1 MTSLN
6 SVQCSAIMCIPFH
19 LVVRADY
26 SYFLSG
32 KGEGQRD
39 EGTFADLRSFCK
51 NLPPKKI
58 VAEFNIDFDYPYQ
71 NPEREGTL
79 RLFLSKHVRPAT
91 LKTTLSELSL
101 G

>member
-6 SVQCSAIMCIPFH
+6 SEQCSAITCIPFH

-32 KGEGQRD
+32 NGEGQRD

-58 VAEFNIDFDYPYQ
+58 TKSIVVEFNIDFDYPYH
-71 NPEREGTL
+71 NPEGRGHSD
-79 RLFLSKHVRPAT
+79 FSWVSMCVRQV
-91 LKTTLSELSL
+91 
-101 G
+101 